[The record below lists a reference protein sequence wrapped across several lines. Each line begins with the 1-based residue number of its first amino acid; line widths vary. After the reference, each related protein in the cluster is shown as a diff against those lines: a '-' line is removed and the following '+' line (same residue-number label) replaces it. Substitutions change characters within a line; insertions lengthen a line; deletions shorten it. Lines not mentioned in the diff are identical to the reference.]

1 MMHLRVAHK
10 LFYAIIFFMSVVGV
24 GTAVQAGPVSIKVA
38 SVTPEGS
45 TWVRVLKEMAAEVKD
60 QTRGEVKFI
69 IYAGGVSG
77 DEADVLRK
85 MRVNR
90 IHASGF
96 SGVGLGFILPQ
107 VRVLEAPLLFR
118 SEAEIDTVNE
128 QIFDQ
133 FVGEFDKKGF
143 VLLGFVE
150 GGWVYLFSKQDLSR
164 EEGFKSA
171 KMWVWRGDRV
181 AEMLLHNF
189 GMRTTPLH
197 IADVNT
203 GLETGMIDA
212 FYSPPLAV
220 IAFQWHARVQYM
232 LDYPLA
238 NSSAALLMTK
248 RAFETLPAEHQGT
261 IKTLARKYCRKL
273 VKMARRDN
281 REALAVLQAQGI
293 DFVRPS
299 ESQAAGFLADAQ
311 QTYAQSI
318 PDLYSQSLFDRIQTI
333 LADYR
338 GGSGK
343 GESKQ

>member
-1 MMHLRVAHK
+1 MIHK
-10 LFYAIIFFMSVVGV
+10 RIALMLFYAFVGLV
-24 GTAVQAGPVSIKVA
+24 PFVTVEAAAKAGPVNIKVA
-38 SVTPEGS
+38 AVTPEGS
-45 TWVRVLKEMAAEVKD
+45 TWVKVLKEMAAEVKD
-60 QTRGEVKFI
+60 QTQGAVKFT

-77 DEADVLRK
+77 DETDVLRK

-90 IHASGF
+90 IHAAGF
-96 SGVGLGFILPQ
+96 SGVGLGIVLPE

-118 SEAEIDTVNE
+118 NEAEIDAVKE
-128 QIFDQ
+128 RIFDH
-133 FVGEFDKKGF
+133 FSEAFENKGF

-150 GGWVYLFSKQDLSR
+150 GGWVYLFSKKDLSR

-171 KMWVWRGDRV
+171 KMWVWQGDKV

-189 GMRTTPLH
+189 GIRTTPLH

-220 IAFQWHARVQYM
+220 IAFQWHARIQYM

-238 NSSAALLMTK
+238 NATAALLMTK
-248 RAFETLPAEHQGT
+248 RIFKTLPDAHQGT
-261 IKTLARKYCRKL
+261 IKILARKHCRKL
-273 VKMARRDN
+273 VELTRRDN

-293 DFVRPS
+293 AFVRPPD
-299 ESQAAGFLADAQ
+299 SQVAGFIADAQ
-311 QTYAQSI
+311 KTYAQSI
-318 PDLYSQSLFDRIQTI
+318 PDLYSQSLFNRIQTI

-338 GGSGK
+338 TGK
-343 GESKQ
+343 GK